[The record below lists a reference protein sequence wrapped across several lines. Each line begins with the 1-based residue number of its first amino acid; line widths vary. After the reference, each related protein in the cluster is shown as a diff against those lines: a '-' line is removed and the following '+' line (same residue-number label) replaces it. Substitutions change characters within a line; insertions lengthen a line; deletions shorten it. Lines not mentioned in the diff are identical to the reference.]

1 MRRPGPGKGPLA
13 AALGLALVACAAR
26 NLAAADVILL
36 KGNDVAAWRP
46 ALDAIRRAAS
56 TQTLTEFDLR
66 GLKEEAT
73 QVLDGLKAK
82 AGDAIFVAVGPL
94 AASAVRE
101 AFPQS
106 RVVFCMVQDPQGPGT
121 AGCAGSDRRRVRGA
135 PQESACRLPDGEP
148 RGRQDRRR
156 LQTRHARCLHPGG
169 HRSGRFGS
177 PCLGAEADRTEKD
190 VPNALRSL
198 LSGGEA
204 ADALWLVPDAIMLGD
219 DTRRFVMSET
229 LKAGRP
235 VYAFSAALIPEGA
248 LVSDGPDIASI
259 GEQVGDL
266 VKRLA
271 AGEKG
276 RIDMLMPRSDLVIN
290 KKIAGKLKV
299 EIPGDAL
306 RAAAGSTRMSA
317 YSWLGGS
324 IRTRLLLLVTVA
336 ALMVGGSA
344 TIFGYLRAQK
354 ILGEEMAKR
363 GRYVATNLAYNSNYG
378 VLTED
383 KPQLNELLTGAL
395 SAANSN
401 ATDDIAGAMVR
412 DAKGAILAQRGV
424 GVRDLPPTPAA
435 QPTESGRSRTG
446 GARAS
451 LPRSRHWPRRAA
463 PSPPSRSG

>member
-1 MRRPGPGKGPLA
+1 VTRPGPGKGPLA
-13 AALGLALVACAAR
+13 AALALVLAACAAQ

-36 KGNDVAAWRP
+36 KSNDVLAWRP

-56 TQTLTEFDLR
+56 AQTLTEFDLR

-73 QVLDGLKAK
+73 QVLEGLKAK

-106 RVVFCMVQDPQGPGT
+106 RVVFCMVQDPKALGLL
-121 AGCAGSDRRRVRGA
+121 GA
-135 PQESACRLPDGEP
+135 PGVTGVAFAVPLRNQLAAFRMVNPAAVRIGVVYKPDTPDAFIQEATAAAASVRLALVPKP
-148 RGRQDRRR
+148 I
-156 LQTRHARCLHPGG
+156 A
-169 HRSGRFGS
+169 S
-177 PCLGAEADRTEKD
+177 EKD

-306 RAAAGSTRMSA
+306 RAAARV
-317 YSWLGGS
+317 Y
-324 IRTRLLLLVTVA
+324 
-336 ALMVGGSA
+336 
-344 TIFGYLRAQK
+344 
-354 ILGEEMAKR
+354 
-363 GRYVATNLAYNSNYG
+363 
-378 VLTED
+378 
-383 KPQLNELLTGAL
+383 
-395 SAANSN
+395 
-401 ATDDIAGAMVR
+401 
-412 DAKGAILAQRGV
+412 
-424 GVRDLPPTPAA
+424 
-435 QPTESGRSRTG
+435 
-446 GARAS
+446 
-451 LPRSRHWPRRAA
+451 
-463 PSPPSRSG
+463 